1 LEEEKMTVTQCL
13 IIALLG
19 YLSSIYSPWL
29 ALGGWY
35 TLGRPLIAGLAV
47 GIVLG
52 DVTAGILL
60 GCAVQ
65 TLFIGLVT
73 PGGSM
78 PADVNFAAWIG
89 IPLAMVAGSDVNFAL
104 TLSVPLSFLGVFA
117 VLATITF
124 NSIFVHRQDKYIEL
138 GKLEKAVRIPVTGQ
152 ITNFVLRFFPI
163 FVCNY
168 FGAQF
173 VPAFVEKIPIEVIG
187 ILAAFGQLLPLIG
200 FAILL
205 KYVCKR
211 TIDLIYYFTGF
222 VLSAALGLPIVP
234 ILSFASLFAYF
245 DYRYSSRT
253 EPVKPVQTESGG
265 KEDVQRLLS
274 KKDVFSCYR
283 SWLVWNLSVQNME
296 RMEGPA
302 IIRMLGVVREKLY
315 PGDHEKQKELLARH
329 EPFFN
334 TEPYLGCIVPGIVLG
349 MEEENA
355 RSEQG
360 VPGELLTGVKT
371 ALMGPMAGIGD
382 SLYVGTLI
390 PILLAVAI
398 GISSKTGSLFGPIF
412 YIALHLGIMFP
423 LTWFLFNRGY
433 SMGLSAVSSI
443 LEGGIK
449 DRFTHAMSIVGLT
462 IVGAIT
468 SEYVKIK
475 TSWTMMQGDE
485 LMLDVNAALNKIF
498 PNVITLILALTTY
511 WLMSKK
517 KIKIGL
523 MFLIYFVFSIVALLA
538 GLINVQ

>member
-1 LEEEKMTVTQCL
+1 MTVWQCL

-19 YLSSIYSPWL
+19 YMSSIYAPWL

-52 DVTAGILL
+52 DVTTGIIL

-89 IPLAMVAGSDVNFAL
+89 IPLAMVASADANYAL
-104 TLSVPLSFLGVFA
+104 ALSVPLSFLGVVA
-117 VLATITF
+117 VLITVTV
-124 NSIFVHRQDKYIEL
+124 NSMFVHRQDKYIEQ
-138 GKLEKAVRIPVTGQ
+138 GKLEKAVRIPVVGQ
-152 ITNFVLRFFPI
+152 ITNFVVRFFPI
-163 FVCNY
+163 LLCNY

-173 VPAFVEKIPIEVIG
+173 VPEFVGKIPIEVAG

-211 TIDLIYYFTGF
+211 NLDLIYYLAGF

-234 ILSFASLFAYF
+234 VLVFASLFAYL
-245 DYRYSSRT
+245 DYRYSARAENGSDNF
-253 EPVKPVQTESGG
+253 VKSDGIE
-265 KEDVQRLLS
+265 EVQRLLS
-274 KKDVFSCYR
+274 KKDVFRCYR

-302 IIRMLGVVREKLY
+302 IIRMLGMVREKLY
-315 PGDHEKQKELLARH
+315 PGNRERQQELLARH

-334 TEPYLGCIVPGIVLG
+334 TEPYLGCIVPGIALG

-355 RSEQG
+355 RNAQS
-360 VPGELLTGVKT
+360 VPDELLTGVKT

-390 PILLAVAI
+390 PILLSVAI
-398 GISSKTGSLFGPIF
+398 GISGNSGSLAGPVF
-412 YIALHLGIMFP
+412 YIVVHLGVMFP

-433 SMGLSAVSSI
+433 SMGLNAVSSI

-449 DRFTHAMSIVGLT
+449 DRFTQAMNIVGLT

-468 SEYVKIK
+468 SEYVTIK
-475 TSWTMMQGDE
+475 TGWKMMQGDE
-485 LMLDVNAALNKIF
+485 VMLDMNAALKGFF
-498 PNVITLILALTTY
+498 PNVITLILALATF

-517 KIKIGL
+517 KVKIGF
-523 MFLIYFVFSIVALLA
+523 MFLIYFVFSIVALLT

>member
-1 LEEEKMTVTQCL
+1 MSIWQSLL
-13 IIALLG
+13 LALLG

-35 TLGRPLIAGLAV
+35 TLGRPLIAGLFT

-52 DVTAGILL
+52 DITTGIIL

-89 IPLAMVAGSDVNFAL
+89 IPLAMVAGADASYAL
-104 TLSVPLSFLGVFA
+104 ALSVPLSFLGVVA
-117 VLATITF
+117 VLATVTF
-124 NSIFVHRQDKYIEL
+124 NSFFVHRQDKHIGL
-138 GKLEKAVRIPVTGQ
+138 GNLEKAERIPVIGQ
-152 ITNFVLRFFPI
+152 TTNFVVRFIPI
-163 FVCNY
+163 FLCNY

-173 VPAFVEKIPIEVIG
+173 VPQFVESIPIEVAG

-211 TIDLIYYFTGF
+211 SLDLIYYLLGF
-222 VLSAALGLPIVP
+222 VLAAALELPIVP
-234 ILSFASLFAYF
+234 ILAFASLFAYI
-245 DYRYSSRT
+245 DYRYSSKG
-253 EPVKPVQTESGG
+253 EPVQEPPPPEESDSAVI
-265 KEDVQRLLS
+265 ERLLS
-274 KKDVFSCYR
+274 KKDVFRCYR

-296 RMEGPA
+296 RMQGPS
-302 IIRMLGVVREKLY
+302 IIRMLGMVREKLY
-315 PGDHEKQKELLARH
+315 PGDREKQKELLARH

-334 TEPYLGCIVPGIVLG
+334 TEPYLGCLVPGVVLG

-355 RSEQG
+355 RKEQS
-360 VPGELLTGVKT
+360 VPDELLTGVKT

-390 PILLAVAI
+390 PILLSVAI
-398 GISSKTGSLFGPIF
+398 GISGSTGSLVGPVF
-412 YIALHLGIMFP
+412 YIIAHLGIMFP
-423 LTWFLFNRGY
+423 LTWILFNRGY
-433 SMGLSAVSSI
+433 SMGLGAAVSI
-443 LEGGIK
+443 LGGGIK
-449 DRFTHAMSIVGLT
+449 DRLTGAMSIVGLT
-462 IVGAIT
+462 VVGAIT
-468 SEYVKIK
+468 AEYVNIR
-475 TSWTMMQGDE
+475 TGWVMMQGDE
-485 LMLDVNAALNKIF
+485 VMLDMNAALFGIF
-498 PNVITLILALTTY
+498 PNVITLILALTTF

-517 KIKIGL
+517 NVKIGL
-523 MFLIYFVFSIVALLA
+523 MFLFYFIFAVLALLA

>member
-1 LEEEKMTVTQCL
+1 MTLWQCL
-13 IIALLG
+13 IIAFLG
-19 YLSSIYSPWL
+19 YMSSIYAPWL

-35 TLGRPLIAGLAV
+35 TLGRPMIAGLAV

-52 DVTAGILL
+52 DVTTGILL

-89 IPLAMVAGSDVNFAL
+89 IPLAMVAGADMNYAL
-104 TLSVPLSFLGVFA
+104 ALSVPLSFLGVVA
-117 VLATITF
+117 VLATVTF
-124 NSIFVHRQDKYIEL
+124 NSFFVHRQDKYIEE
-138 GKLEKAVRIPVTGQ
+138 GKLEKAIRIPLVGQ
-152 ITNFVLRFFPI
+152 ITNFIVRFFPI
-163 FVCNY
+163 LACNY

-173 VPAFVEKIPIEVIG
+173 VPEFVDKIPIEVAG

-205 KYVCKR
+205 KYVCKQ
-211 TIDLIYYFTGF
+211 TISLIYYLIGF

-234 ILSFASLFAYF
+234 ILVFASLFAYL
-245 DYRYSSRT
+245 DYRYALREDQRESNSATEENTGT
-253 EPVKPVQTESGG
+253 EP
-265 KEDVQRLLS
+265 RLLS
-274 KKDVFSCYR
+274 RKDVFRCYR
-283 SWLVWNLSVQNME
+283 SWLLWNLSVQNME

-302 IIRMLGVVREKLY
+302 IIRMLGMVREKLY
-315 PGDHEKQKELLARH
+315 PGNREKQKELLMRH

-334 TEPYLGCIVPGIVLG
+334 TEPYFGCIVPGVVLG

-355 RSEQG
+355 RNAQS
-360 VPGELLTGVKT
+360 VPDELLTGVKT

-390 PILLAVAI
+390 PVLLSVAI
-398 GISSKTGSLFGPIF
+398 GISGSSGSLVGPAF
-412 YIALHLGIMFP
+412 YIIAHLGIMFP
-423 LTWFLFNRGY
+423 VTWFLFNRGY
-433 SMGLSAVSSI
+433 SMGLNAVSSV
-443 LEGGIK
+443 LESGIK
-449 DRFTHAMSIVGLT
+449 DRFTQAMNIVGLT

-475 TSWTMMQGDE
+475 TGWKMMQGE
-485 LMLDVNAALNKIF
+485 EVMLDMNSALNGFF
-498 PNVITLILALTTY
+498 PNVITLILALVTF

-523 MFLIYFVFSIVALLA
+523 MFLIYFVFSILALLT